1 MARLKSTRTIYLE
14 NQCVTVT
21 FVVYVIE
28 SGGSLSNGLPLEF
41 YLSTDYADGS
51 PAPCDV
57 EINWA
62 GEEQSSKKAA
72 SGEQLL
78 RRVRTNRYGVAK
90 VSGLSVPGDNDSNNF
105 SLSFRARDKKGEVGH
120 HIESMWYSGRAGI
133 RVETD
138 KTLYKPSE
146 PVEVQLATG
155 APDVTLVV
163 EAMHDFQIV
172 ASKLV
177 RVRHGH
183 AQAVFEENEKFQN
196 DVSVLA
202 YAFGV
207 KPGDSYR

>member
-1 MARLKSTRTIYLE
+1 MPKSSHT
-14 NQCVTVT
+14 Q
-21 FVVYVIE
+21 
-28 SGGSLSNGLPLEF
+28 
-41 YLSTDYADGS
+41 
-51 PAPCDV
+51 
-57 EINWA
+57 INWA
-62 GEEQSSKKAA
+62 AEGQSSKKTA

-90 VSGLSVPGDNDSNNF
+90 VSGLSVPGDNDSSNF

-138 KTLYKPSE
+138 KTLYKSGE
-146 PVEVQLATG
+146 PIEVQLATG
-155 APDVTLVV
+155 KPDVTVVV

-207 KPGDSYR
+207 KPGDSYRNSTLVGAHTVLFPKDHELKVDVRATDAVPP